1 MNITRFISLLF
12 CLCLI
17 SLCAKAQD
25 NNLEIKNYKEEVSNL
40 TEDIAELRDRQVVM
54 QTALNKFKNIQR
66 NHIEQI
72 SSLKSKNKYLQKTV
86 DSLRSECS
94 ILSKNQ
100 KIDKEQLTRQIGQ
113 TKVDIKNNH
122 KILSTR
128 TNIGSILFAIILI
141 MVIAITIVFFKK
153 YKRGI
158 NTIDKVLKAQNTL
171 DQAQKTLQ
179 EESLKLDNKF
189 LEVAEKYV
197 SNMNIKNDL
206 SSDNEKLDHSLVL
219 KVANEITRMEANLSK
234 MDENIRGYKHLL
246 HGVQR
251 IKENF
256 IANDYEI
263 VDMLGKPYQSGI
275 RAIATF
281 KTDENLKP
289 GQQIITRIIK
299 PQINYKQ
306 KMIQAAEIEVSQAD

>member
-1 MNITRFISLLF
+1 M
-12 CLCLI
+12 
-17 SLCAKAQD
+17 
-25 NNLEIKNYKEEVSNL
+25 
-40 TEDIAELRDRQVVM
+40 
-54 QTALNKFKNIQR
+54 
-66 NHIEQI
+66 
-72 SSLKSKNKYLQKTV
+72 
-86 DSLRSECS
+86 
-94 ILSKNQ
+94 
-100 KIDKEQLTRQIGQ
+100 TRQIGQ

-153 YKRGI
+153 NKRGI
-158 NTIDKVLKAQNTL
+158 
-171 DQAQKTLQ
+171 
-179 EESLKLDNKF
+179 LDNKF

>member
-17 SLCAKAQD
+17 SLYAKAQD
-25 NNLEIKNYKEEVSNL
+25 NNLDIKNYKEEVSNL
-40 TEDIAELRDRQVVM
+40 TDDIAELRDKQVVM
-54 QTALNKFKNIQR
+54 QTVLNKFKDIQR

-72 SSLKSKNKYLQKTV
+72 SSLEIKNKYLQKTV

-94 ILSKNQ
+94 ILLKNQ
-100 KIDKEQLTRQIGQ
+100 KIDKEQLTQQIGQ

-141 MVIAITIVFFKK
+141 MVIAIAIVFFKK

-158 NTIDKVLKAQNTL
+158 NTIDKVLKSQNTL
-171 DQAQKTLQ
+171 EQAQKTLQ
-179 EESLKLDNKF
+179 EESLKLDNQF
-189 LEVAEKYV
+189 LEVAEKYI
-197 SNMNIKNDL
+197 SKMNVKNDL
-206 SSDNEKLDHSLVL
+206 SSDYEKLDHSLVL
-219 KVANEITRMEANLSK
+219 KVANEITRIEANLSK
-234 MDENIRGYKHLL
+234 MDGNIRGYKHLL

-306 KMIQAAEIEVSQAD
+306 KMIQAAEIEVSQAE